1 MPRVDL
7 EIFKEKKTEHNKGK
21 KKQYS
26 ILFANFKFDIIILKP
41 KKNI

>member
-21 KKQYS
+21 KK
-26 ILFANFKFDIIILKP
+26 
-41 KKNI
+41 KKTIFYTIC

>member
-7 EIFKEKKTEHNKGK
+7 EIFKENKTEHDKE

-41 KKNI
+41 

>member
-21 KKQYS
+21 KKKQYS

-41 KKNI
+41 

>member
-7 EIFKEKKTEHNKGK
+7 EIFKKKKTEHNKGK
-21 KKQYS
+21 KKKKKYS

-41 KKNI
+41 

>member
-21 KKQYS
+21 KKKKQYS

-41 KKNI
+41 